1 MAQSLQAPKSFPIP
15 EDMQEDWPGAGLN
28 DAEAKL
34 LQKAVQADL
43 LEVEAD
49 CETKLSLDRVEMAG
63 VSLGKLGKGVVVRM
77 AGSCVCGA
85 TGNCPLRAYALRK
98 GGYRLVADGGMGWAF
113 GVIDS
118 KAAVPGLVFASN
130 GGGGQA
136 SLRLYRYVD
145 GRYLLQACETL
156 IKKDRADASWWDP
169 SAVVLQTWP
178 CGAPSTAPAT
188 KPPTKSATSKYA
200 TTGF

>member
-15 EDMQEDWPGAGLN
+15 EDMQEDWPGAGLSE
-28 DAEAKL
+28 AETKL
-34 LQKAVQADL
+34 LEKAVQADL
-43 LEVEAD
+43 LEAD

-63 VSLGKLGKGVVVRM
+63 VSLGKLGKGVVVVRM

-98 GGYRLVADGGMGWAF
+98 GGYRLVADGLMGWAF
-113 GVIDS
+113 GVADS
-118 KAAVPGLVFASN
+118 KAAVPALVFASS

-188 KPPTKSATSKYA
+188 KPPTKSAPAKYA
-200 TTGF
+200 TTKF